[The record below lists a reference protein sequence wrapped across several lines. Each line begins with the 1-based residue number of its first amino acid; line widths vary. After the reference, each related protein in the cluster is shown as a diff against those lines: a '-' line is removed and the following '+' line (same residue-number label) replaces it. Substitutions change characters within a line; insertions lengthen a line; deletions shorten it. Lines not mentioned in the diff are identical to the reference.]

1 MSYSARTVAKA
12 PNVAV
17 STTSTPTAKK
27 ASCIAGDD
35 VGPGEHEVLVAA
47 LEVGAA
53 EVVGVEVE
61 RLDVGAEG
69 TVVEDDALRDRVE
82 E

>member
-1 MSYSARTVAKA
+1 MPYSASTVEKA

-17 STTSTPTAKK
+17 STTSTP
-27 ASCIAGDD
+27 SGEEGVVHPGDD
-35 VGPGEHEVLVAA
+35 VGAGQHQVLVAA

-53 EVVGVEVE
+53 EVVGVQVE
-61 RLDVGAEG
+61 GLDVGAEG
-69 TVVEDDALRDRVE
+69 AVVEDDALRDRVE